1 MRKRGRG
8 GAGARRFV
16 EIRSYELKPDTA
28 ARFDRLVEGE
38 SVPMLRHHGIDVV
51 AFGPSLHD
59 EDAYYLMRSY
69 ASLENLERSE
79 AAFYGSEE
87 WRLGPRDAI
96 LACIDRYVSIVVEL
110 DDVAIDGLRMA
121 PITRR

>member
-1 MRKRGRG
+1 VRKRGRG

-28 ARFDRLVEGE
+28 AEFGRLVGGE
-38 SVPMLRHHGIDVV
+38 SVPMLRRHGIDVV

-59 EDAYYLMRSY
+59 EDAYYLTRSY
-69 ASLENLERSE
+69 ASLEELERSE

-110 DDVAIDGLRMA
+110 DDVTIDGVRMA